1 MPEAMR
7 EPPLVGVELG
17 LTGWADT
24 ERESLLAYS
33 GLCVGGARPGIPAA
47 ARPAPAPAPA
57 AAAPTSAQEAAR
69 QAAVFQGRCHTLQD
83 VGRGRLN
90 KQLLW
95 WHGQH
100 SGLEEAFIAA
110 QDVYAYVAQ
119 CPSHLPGCT
128 GGWRCFWWACCSQRT
143 LCCPPQSRRSP
154 AVQHQDCSESS
165 SRLQCAAPR
174 AQACCN
180 WGLIHQGS
188 CNQHSLPCHALK
200 GPTRGDLQTDTQG
213 SQDTA
218 PIETTAHAYTDF
230 HTSSNCQTIPYISIQ
245 YEKAAANA
253 KSLCLPGIELW
264 PLTPTMIAERRIQCP
279 PNVHCLIFAPGQ
291 YAS

>member
-90 KQLLW
+90 KRLLW

-143 LCCPPQSRRSP
+143 LCCPPQSQRSP

-165 SRLQCAAPR
+165 SRLQCAASR

-180 WGLIHQGS
+180 RGLIHQGS

-200 GPTRGDLQTDTQG
+200 GPRRGTYRPILKEPKTRHPLRPLHTLTLTSTPQATAKQYLTSAYSMKRLRQKQ
-213 SQDTA
+213 SQCV
-218 PIETTAHAYTDF
+218 
-230 HTSSNCQTIPYISIQ
+230 CQVLSFGR
-245 YEKAAANA
+245 
-253 KSLCLPGIELW
+253 SHLP
-264 PLTPTMIAERRIQCP
+264 
-279 PNVHCLIFAPGQ
+279 
-291 YAS
+291 